1 MTPAPSTFA
10 WYCRSDQTHSPA
22 RDTTLSS
29 HWRAHNVFMSTTYH
43 CGFEYKISIAL
54 PNQIALCRVKNKPG
68 CACLLMMKIEVELL
82 NHWAK
87 SCSEDVRNLNGKI
100 FLASNS
106 HIMLTHWPLPCELH
120 VGAGRTKHNKRDHAM
135 CFSDFLMISE
145 KIAATVSKENQS
157 PLSYI

>member
-87 SCSEDVRNLNGKI
+87 SCSEDVRNLNGKFFLPAILILCSHTDLSHVNYMWVQAGQSTINETMPCVFLI
-100 FLASNS
+100 F
-106 HIMLTHWPLPCELH
+106 WW
-120 VGAGRTKHNKRDHAM
+120 
-135 CFSDFLMISE
+135 FL
-145 KIAATVSKENQS
+145 KK
-157 PLSYI
+157 